1 MARATT
7 SPCGSEQDPD
17 PGVGVAEPKTV
28 EKVRLAP
35 RYKVFLHNDSVTPM
49 EFVVLVLVRIFTLEH
64 KMAIGVMLEAHNHG
78 IAFVGA
84 YSLEQAEFRV
94 EQAHSL
100 ARTAKYPLTLTYEP
114 E

>member
-1 MARATT
+1 MRPRA
-7 SPCGSEQDPD
+7 GEEEA
-17 PGVGVAEPKTV
+17 PGVGVAEPKTQ
-28 EKVRLAP
+28 ERVRLAP
-35 RYKVFLHNDSVTPM
+35 RYKVFLHNDPVTPM
-49 EFVVLVLVRIFTLEH
+49 EFVVIVLVRIFGLDH
-64 KMAIGVMLEAHNHG
+64 KMAIGVMLEAHTEG
-78 IAFVGA
+78 LAFVGA

>member
-1 MARATT
+1 VTW
-7 SPCGSEQDPD
+7 CGADEEA
-17 PGVGVAEPKTV
+17 PGVGVAEPKAE

-35 RYKVFLHNDSVTPM
+35 RYKVFIHNDPVTPM
-49 EFVVLVLVRIFTLEH
+49 EFVVVVLVRIFTLEH
-64 KMAIGVMLEAHNHG
+64 KRAIGVMMEAHTSG
-78 IAFVGA
+78 VAFVGA

-100 ARTAKYPLTLTYEP
+100 ARTAKYPLTFTYEP